1 MNRWQHW
8 VQGFQLRYSAWLLQG
23 LSRIT
28 FWSDKFKQRLSSLG
42 LAVAAAILF
51 TLVLGAN
58 IKLSSIYQLFALLAS
73 LLIMALVVVWLKS
86 KIKRKPCFEIRRDVP
101 KFATEGIPVTYRIS
115 IHHILAQDVY
125 GLNIT
130 ERLPQYKPSLPQ
142 FLSMTEPNE
151 EKRNWYDR
159 HTGFYRFIWLQ
170 NWLRGAV
177 FISKN
182 IEHLPAGKSK
192 VISMV
197 FTPMRR
203 GYIHLS
209 KLRLRLPEPLGLVY
223 NFAEYDVHNQILVL
237 PKAYRLPHDVA
248 WSGKRAFQQGGVAQ
262 ASHIG
267 DAEEFSH
274 LREYHPG
281 DALRRVFWPS
291 LARLQT
297 PLVKHYQEEYFSRA
311 ALVVDNFVSP
321 KYWAKLEE
329 AVSVAAGFAMREH
342 GQEMLLDLLFVGEQ
356 GKAEHTLTG
365 RSIAHAEQMLE
376 SLATLQPC
384 IGDFNG
390 LAQTVLQQA
399 ERING
404 CILIVTAW
412 DEPRQSLLQQL
423 MVLSIPCLALVIQA
437 EDDEPIREKQVFGL
451 RMGQIQADVDAL
463 VWQS

>member
-1 MNRWQHW
+1 MNRWQRW
-8 VQGFQLRYSAWLLQG
+8 LQGFQLRYSAWLLQG

-28 FWSDKFKQRLSSLG
+28 FWSDKFKQRLSNLG
-42 LAVAAAILF
+42 LAVAAAILL

-58 IKLSSIYQLFALLAS
+58 IKLSSIYQLFALLVA
-73 LLIMALVVVWLKS
+73 LLMMALLVVWLKS
-86 KIKRKPCFEIRRDVP
+86 KIKRKPCFEIHRHVP
-101 KFATEGIPVTYRIS
+101 KFATVDIPTTYRIF
-115 IHHILAQDVY
+115 IHHISAQDVY

-130 ERLPQYKPSLPQ
+130 ERLPQYKPSLSQ

-159 HTGFYRFIWLQ
+159 HTGFYRFVWLQ

-177 FISKN
+177 FISKS
-182 IEHLPAGKSK
+182 IEHLPTGESK
-192 VISMV
+192 VIPMK

-223 NFAEYDVHNQILVL
+223 NFEEYDAHNHILVL
-237 PKAYRLPHDVA
+237 PKAYRLPHDLM
-248 WSGKRAFQQGGVAQ
+248 WGGKRVFQQGGVTQ

-274 LREYHPG
+274 LREYQAG

-297 PLVKHYQEEYFSRA
+297 PLVKNYQEEYFSRA

-321 KYWAKLEE
+321 EHWAKLEE

-384 IGDFNG
+384 AGDFNS
-390 LAQTVLQQA
+390 LAQTVLQQV
-399 ERING
+399 ERLNG
-404 CILIVTAW
+404 CILIVTTWNAS
-412 DEPRQSLLQQL
+412 RQTLLQQL
-423 MVLSIPCLALVIQA
+423 IALSVPCLVLVIQ
-437 EDDEPIREKQVFGL
+437 DSDELLIRSEHVFGL
-451 RMGQIQADVDAL
+451 GMGQIQQDLDAL
-463 VWQS
+463 VW